1 MGPVNDLAKI
11 ISEMKETIKFLEM
24 QLESG
29 SRLELIINHVE
40 DIVESL
46 GLMLSDTSLPENIR
60 VEAEELFIKARYI
73 AEKAKNMLDMLEK
86 ETRNLKPRSRAW
98 E

>member
-1 MGPVNDLAKI
+1 MGPMNDLTKV
-11 ISEMKETIKFLEM
+11 ISEMKETIQFLER

-40 DIVESL
+40 DILESL
-46 GLMLSDTSLPENIR
+46 GLMLSDPALPESVR
-60 VEAEELFIKARYI
+60 VEVEELFIKARYI
-73 AEKAKNMLDMLEK
+73 SEKAKNMLDVLER
-86 ETRNLKPRSRAW
+86 EARNLKPRSRAW